1 MFKLTIDELKGRFN
15 NRFIN
20 EAEQCIGKVI
30 GIELDFDTVC
40 FAIEKEDNSIIKKY
54 VVIKNLNTIITS
66 HSKDKSLPIEDYDNF
81 IKTSYRNS
89 ENSHSVRN
97 LGGYHSID
105 DALRHFINEEK
116 KNSEFYSPSEPF
128 SMWCIITATKC
139 IVSRKNK
146 DEVAICYS
154 HGSGEHIIVK
164 KIGKL

>member
-15 NRFIN
+15 NRFIH

-40 FAIEKEDNSIIKKY
+40 FAIEKEDSTICKKY
-54 VVIKNLNTIITS
+54 IAVTNLNKVSTS
-66 HSKDKSLPIEDYDNF
+66 PSKDKALPIVDYDNF

-89 ENSHSVRN
+89 ENSPSVRN

-116 KNSEFYSPSEPF
+116 KNSEFYLPHEPF
-128 SMWCIITATKC
+128 TMWCIITTTKC
-139 IVSRKNK
+139 IVSRKSP